1 MATRKLPPR
10 LGVSAA
16 VLPSERKDRPSPTA
30 PTMTS
35 RRLMPERDSPSS
47 FAVMYLSIEEPR
59 AVLAK
64 FDQRGAIGGERVPR
78 RSDQMLGAH
87 GTQCVAT
94 NPLGDPDE
102 IGTFGLDADA
112 RHSALFHLIDD

>member
-16 VLPSERKDRPSPTA
+16 APPSAPLDRPRPTA

-35 RRLMPERDSPSS
+35 RRLMPRRGSTRSLG
-47 FAVMYLSIEEPR
+47 VIRLSIEEPR

-64 FDQRGAIGGERVPR
+64 LDERGPVGDECLPR
-78 RSDQMLGAH
+78 GSDQMFRARGAD
-87 GTQCVAT
+87 GVAT
-94 NPLGDPDE
+94 DTLG
-102 IGTFGLDADA
+102 
-112 RHSALFHLIDD
+112 H